1 MPPPSLDF
9 AAPILQPPT
18 QKLPPT
24 PEKLPPRGGK
34 NPKILYQAYFAKTP
48 SKTSVEKW
56 GVAAKKKPMA
66 RGLCSGL
73 LLLLYAALVLFITI
87 HFKIE
92 KAFC

>member
-9 AAPILQPPT
+9 AAPTLQPPT
-18 QKLPPT
+18 KKLPP
-24 PEKLPPRGGK
+24 PPKKLPPRGGK

-66 RGLCSGL
+66 AGAGRWYMTKMSK
-73 LLLLYAALVLFITI
+73 VPV
-87 HFKIE
+87 
-92 KAFC
+92 